1 MFMEKLDINNGGGQ
15 GYGFT
20 VYRTCVTEKCH
31 MLKLHTVKDR
41 ALVRIILVHCVV
53 QCLLLYC
60 CYKFFTILP
69 VWHAVLVRCIVYN
82 HVAVGVL

>member
-41 ALVRIILVHCVV
+41 ALVRIILVAMLSNVHDCIVAINFFQSE
-53 QCLLLYC
+53 QCGN
-60 CYKFFTILP
+60 
-69 VWHAVLVRCIVYN
+69 AVLV
-82 HVAVGVL
+82 